1 MNREVTLSDVLAA
14 REARVLRQQRLLSA
28 FHTPVLSFSM
38 NIAGPVKTSPVI
50 ERAFRWGSER
60 LLTGLVQD
68 RLAVLTAEDIQ
79 AVTGPELTA
88 AVQADALALK
98 RLCVAAEDET
108 PLGRLFDMDVIGTD
122 GQKIDRSAVGA
133 GERGCIVCGKPGRDC
148 ASRRLH
154 TVPELQTATA
164 RLIQTH
170 FAAVDAAQVAN
181 IVTEALLREVYTT
194 PKPGLVDLANTGS
207 HSDMTVQTFEASAEA
222 LRPYWRD
229 CMRIGIE
236 TANAPAPETFRLL
249 RKRGLEAEHT
259 MLAATG
265 GVNTHKGAIF
275 LLGILCGAVGRLWMA
290 EQPFASVESLCDE
303 SAAMTAPVLA
313 EEWESIKANPPKH
326 PTTGQRL
333 YLEAGITGAR
343 GESMGGFII
352 VRKFGLPVYRAAR
365 RSGLSENDA
374 AAVTLL
380 YLLANGT
387 DTNMIARGGFAV
399 AARATDA
406 VRVLLQKTP
415 YPDTAQIETL
425 NASFVRQNLSPGGS
439 ADLLAVTLFLEKLTN
454 LNE

>member
-1 MNREVTLSDVLAA
+1 
-14 REARVLRQQRLLSA
+14 
-28 FHTPVLSFSM
+28 
-38 NIAGPVKTSPVI
+38 
-50 ERAFRWGSER
+50 
-60 LLTGLVQD
+60 
-68 RLAVLTAEDIQ
+68 
-79 AVTGPELTA
+79 
-88 AVQADALALK
+88 
-98 RLCVAAEDET
+98 
-108 PLGRLFDMDVIGTD
+108 
-122 GQKIDRSAVGA
+122 
-133 GERGCIVCGKPGRDC
+133 
-148 ASRRLH
+148 
-154 TVPELQTATA
+154 
-164 RLIQTH
+164 
-170 FAAVDAAQVAN
+170 
-181 IVTEALLREVYTT
+181 
-194 PKPGLVDLANTGS
+194 
-207 HSDMTVQTFEASAEA
+207 
-222 LRPYWRD
+222 
-229 CMRIGIE
+229 
-236 TANAPAPETFRLL
+236 
-249 RKRGLEAEHT
+249 

-313 EEWESIKANPPKH
+313 EEWESIKANPPKRL
-326 PTTGQRL
+326 TTGQRL

-343 GESMGGFII
+343 GESMGGFMT
-352 VRKFGLPVYRAAR
+352 VRQFGLPVYRAAR

-380 YLLANGT
+380 HLLANGT

-406 VRVLLQKTP
+406 VRVLLQETP